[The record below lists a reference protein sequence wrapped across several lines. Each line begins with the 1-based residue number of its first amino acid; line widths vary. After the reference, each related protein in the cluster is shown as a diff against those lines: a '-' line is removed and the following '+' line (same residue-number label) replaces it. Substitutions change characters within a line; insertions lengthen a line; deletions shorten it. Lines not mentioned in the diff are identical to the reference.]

1 MRTADQKRRRIVN
14 TNCTKCKWKQWRRLV
29 NTSSTNMG
37 MLWSLLTRRPRR
49 VIGGNRSIINR
60 GNLTRIN
67 IFRQYID
74 EHPMLLMFSR
84 GFKDIVTKT
93 AFFKEFPGLE
103 NKFQNSRGFK
113 EIKDPYEPCS
123 SNVDL
128 TYFANRHAVQSP
140 AKNVNNLKKCARGTM
155 VASLFNR
162 S

>member
-1 MRTADQKRRRIVN
+1 MN

-37 MLWSLLTRRPRR
+37 MLWSLLTRRPR

-123 SNVDL
+123 GIRSRDHSIVSRTLYPLSHRAPPHIYRVKPGNP
-128 TYFANRHAVQSP
+128 RREGR
-140 AKNVNNLKKCARGTM
+140 NLIGKCTQT
-155 VASLFNR
+155 
-162 S
+162 